1 MTHKAG
7 FVNIIGKPNVGK
19 STLMNAFIGEKLS
32 IITPKAQTTR
42 HRVLGILN
50 GDDYQLVFSDTP
62 GVLQPAYKMQE
73 TMMGFV
79 QEALEDADLFILMS
93 EIGAPFDDENIIAQ
107 IKKTNTKVILI
118 INKIDLSE
126 QKDLETEVQSWKEKY
141 PEWEVIPISAE
152 KKFNIEYVLKRIIDL
167 LPESPPYYDKENLTD
182 KPVRF
187 FVGEIIREK
196 ILLNY
201 QKEIPYAIE
210 VVIESFK
217 EEPNIVN
224 IRAVIYTERD
234 TQKGILIG
242 HKGAALKKV
251 GTQARIDIEK
261 FLGQKVFLELNVK
274 VLKNWRESQSML
286 SRFGYIKK

>member
-107 IKKTNTKVILI
+107 IKKTNTKVILL

-141 PEWEVIPISAE
+141 PEWEVIPVSAE
-152 KKFNIEYVLKRIIDL
+152 QKFNIEYVLKRIIDL

-201 QKEIPYAIE
+201 QKEIPYAVE

-224 IRAVIYTERD
+224 IRAIIYTERD

>member
-1 MTHKAG
+1 
-7 FVNIIGKPNVGK
+7 
-19 STLMNAFIGEKLS
+19 
-32 IITPKAQTTR
+32 
-42 HRVLGILN
+42 
-50 GDDYQLVFSDTP
+50 
-62 GVLQPAYKMQE
+62 
-73 TMMGFV
+73 
-79 QEALEDADLFILMS
+79 ALEDADLFILMS

-107 IKKTNTKVILI
+107 IKKTNTKVILL

-126 QKDLETEVQSWKEKY
+126 QKDLETEVQSWKEKH
-141 PEWEVIPISAE
+141 PEWEVIPVSAE
-152 KKFNIEYVLKRIIDL
+152 KKFNIDYVLKRIIDL